1 MHNDCVKGKIDSIL
15 KMTKEEF
22 SDLCGNPTV
31 VIFPPGVL
39 KALGIEI
46 TKDNMDGVR
55 LFETK
60 DKRRGRKAID
70 S

>member
-1 MHNDCVKGKIDSIL
+1 MKEATERIDSIL

-22 SDLCGNPTV
+22 SELCGNPTV

-39 KALGIEI
+39 KYLGIEI
-46 TKDNMDGVR
+46 YKDDMDGVK

-60 DKRRGRKAID
+60 D
-70 S
+70 

>member
-1 MHNDCVKGKIDSIL
+1 VKEATERIDSIL

-22 SDLCGNPTV
+22 SELCGNPTV

-39 KALGIEI
+39 KYLGIEI
-46 TKDNMDGVR
+46 YKDDMDGVK

-60 DKRRGRKAID
+60 D
-70 S
+70 